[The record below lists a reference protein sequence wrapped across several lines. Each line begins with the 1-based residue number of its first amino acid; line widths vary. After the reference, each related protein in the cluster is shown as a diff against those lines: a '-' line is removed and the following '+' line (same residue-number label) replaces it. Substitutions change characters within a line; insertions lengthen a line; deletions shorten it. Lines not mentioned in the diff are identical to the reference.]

1 MDLQDDTLTRS
12 KKGSAI
18 DRLPDDGPQELE
30 PVAHPMDEAEIRERH
45 AMLVSK
51 YRYELEVQ
59 STNRA
64 EMAIDEDY
72 YDHIQLTAEQIKE
85 LEDRGQA
92 PIIYNVIAQTVNWVI
107 GSEKRGRTDFKIL
120 PRGAEDAKPAE
131 AKTKYMKY
139 VSDIH
144 RTPFNRSR
152 SFEDGVKVGLGWIET
167 CVPDEDDDEP
177 TGDRYETWRN
187 MLHDSASSAMDTSDM
202 RYQFRSKWLDED
214 IAIAMFPHCADK
226 IRDSVSEVS
235 SFGTSAMLDGDD
247 AMDGAE
253 ASRELFGGTNPIYLY
268 KRRRVRLIEAWYRV
282 PQEVQKIRGGA
293 FKGDIYDEKDPR
305 HADEVQSGRATLFN
319 KVVMRVRVMFMTISH
334 PLYDEV
340 SPFRHNR
347 LKFVPVWGYRRGRD
361 NLPYGIIRG
370 LRGPQDGVNKRAS
383 KALYIMSTNKVLMEE
398 NVLPDDVTP
407 NDFAEEVS
415 RPDAIIRVKS
425 GKIGAIQLNVDRE
438 LAPAHMEQ
446 MSRDIAMIQ
455 QVGGV
460 TDELLGKTTNAQS
473 GVAVKARQEQGSL
486 ATSKFFDNLRFA
498 AQLHGEITL
507 CNIEQFVT
515 EQKQFRI
522 TNQRGTPEYITMND
536 GLPEND
542 ITRSK
547 ADFVIS
553 EQDYRATMRQASLEV
568 LTDMLAKMPPEV
580 GLAMLD
586 LVVELMDVENRD
598 EIAKRIRGI
607 NGQRDPDA
615 TELTPEEQQ
624 QAAAKQKNEQ
634 AQEAMFEADLAG
646 KQADAQKKSAEA
658 DKARASI
665 DLTKAQTIE
674 AAMLGAQAAMTA
686 ATAVVQMPTIAK
698 IADNLLVEAGWT
710 GGAPVPT
717 GIIPAAAQ
725 GMPQPM
731 HPAAQQPPATPQQ
744 QAMPPVEPQPQQGA

>member
-1 MDLQDDTLTRS
+1 MDLQDDTLTRT
-12 KKGSAI
+12 KKGSPE
-18 DRLPDDGPQELE
+18 DRLPDGEAYEEEQPD
-30 PVAHPMDEAEIRERH
+30 HPMDAREIRERH

-51 YRYELEVQ
+51 YRHELEVQ
-59 STNRA
+59 ADNRA

-72 YDHIQLTAEQIKE
+72 YDHIQLTAEQVKE

-92 PIIYNVIAQTVNWVI
+92 PIVYNVIAQTVNWVI

-120 PRGAEDAKPAE
+120 PRGKEDAKPAE

-177 TGDRYETWRN
+177 TGDRYESWRN
-187 MLHDSASSAMDTSDM
+187 MLYDSASSAMDTSDM

-235 SFGTSAMLDGDD
+235 SWGSTAMLDGDQ

-253 ASRELFGGTNPIYLY
+253 AGRELFGGANPIYLY
-268 KRRRVRLIEAWYRV
+268 KRRRVRMIEAWYRE
-282 PQEVQKIRGGA
+282 PMTVQKIRGGA
-293 FKGDIYDEKDPR
+293 FKGDIYDENDPR
-305 HADEVQSGRATLFN
+305 HADEVQTGRATLHE
-319 KVVMRVRVMFMTISH
+319 KVVMRVRVMFMTVTH
-334 PLYDEV
+334 PLYDDL
-340 SPFRHNR
+340 SPFKHNR
-347 LKFVPVWGYRRGRD
+347 LKFIPVWGYRRGRD

-398 NVLPDDVTP
+398 NILPDDVTP
-407 NDFAEEVS
+407 DDFAEEVS

-425 GKIGAIQLNVDRE
+425 GKIGAIALNVDRE

-515 EQKQFRI
+515 EQKQFRV

-553 EQDYRATMRQASLEV
+553 ESDYRATMRQASLEV
-568 LTDMLAKMPPEV
+568 LTEMISKMPAEV
-580 GLAMLD
+580 GMALLD

-598 EIAKRIRGI
+598 EIAKRVRGI
-607 NGQRDPDA
+607 NGMRDPDA
-615 TELTPEEQQ
+615 TELTPEEQ
-624 QAAAKQKNEQ
+624 ASMAAKQ
-634 AQEAMFEADLAG
+634 EADA
-646 KQADAQKKSAEA
+646 AQKEMFMAELREKNAKAAKAEA
-658 DKARASI
+658 DT
-665 DLTKAQTIE
+665 DLTKGKTVE
-674 AAMLGAQAAMTA
+674 AAMNAASLAMTA
-686 ATAVVQMPTIAK
+686 ATAVIQMPTIAK
-698 IADNLLVEAGWT
+698 VADNLLIEGGWN
-710 GGAPVPT
+710 GGTPVPSGMMPT
-717 GIIPAAAQ
+717 AAQ
-725 GMPQPM
+725 GMPQGM
-731 HPAAQQPPATPQQ
+731 NPAAQQPPAPPEQ
-744 QAMPPVEPQPQQGA
+744 MVPPVEQQPQPQQGAVQ